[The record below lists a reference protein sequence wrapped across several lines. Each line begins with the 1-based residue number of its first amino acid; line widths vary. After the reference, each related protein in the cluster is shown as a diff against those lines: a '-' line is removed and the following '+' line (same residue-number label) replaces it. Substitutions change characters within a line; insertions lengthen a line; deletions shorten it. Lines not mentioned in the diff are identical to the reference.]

1 MGIGY
6 QIGNIS
12 TNSTACAD
20 DIALVS
26 NQLDQAQILINTA
39 YDYAYMEGYQIHPTK
54 GVVVN
59 ITHKGTTPMSDQ
71 QEFPLD
77 PNKMPTVEKATHL
90 GIIRTH
96 SLKENMRANVD
107 ENIKKARR
115 SAYSLF
121 GSGFHGYNG
130 LDIDTMLHVFKIYV
144 TPVILYGLELIL
156 PTANC
161 LMQIEN
167 FQKKMLK
174 QILSLS
180 PNVADIAVYILT
192 GALPIE
198 PQIHIRA
205 LSLFNNICYQS
216 ESSVE
221 QMLAKRQFRLKD
233 NDSSS
238 WFIAIKII
246 LRKYDLLE
254 AVWYLDNPVKK
265 STWTALIKKT
275 VYKYWCKSITDMK
288 PLYSGLQYLS

>member
-1 MGIGY
+1 
-6 QIGNIS
+6 
-12 TNSTACAD
+12 
-20 DIALVS
+20 
-26 NQLDQAQILINTA
+26 
-39 YDYAYMEGYQIHPTK
+39 
-54 GVVVN
+54 
-59 ITHKGTTPMSDQ
+59 MSDQ
-71 QEFPLD
+71 QECTLG

-130 LDIDTMLHVFKIYV
+130 LDIDTMLHLFKIYV
-144 TPVILYGLELIL
+144 TPVLLYGLELIL

-167 FQKKMLK
+167 FQKKMPK
-174 QILSLS
+174 QILSLP

-192 GALPIE
+192 GVLPIE

-205 LSLFNNICYQS
+205 LSLFNNICHQS

-221 QMLAKRQFRLKD
+221 QMLAKRQLRLKG

-254 AVWYLDNPVKK
+254 AVWCLDNPVKK
-265 STWTALIKKT
+265 
-275 VYKYWCKSITDMK
+275 
-288 PLYSGLQYLS
+288 